1 MRGFPYSDWCQRDE
15 SLTGRP
21 FLGTAVARGRQAAP
35 GHARCGFVVTSW
47 GGLGAVVLASKRA
60 RGVRS
65 ASGAS
70 RGVRRAELAAVP
82 RRAKRGA
89 VEAVAAL
96 G

>member
-1 MRGFPYSDWCQRDE
+1 M
-15 SLTGRP
+15 
-21 FLGTAVARGRQAAP
+21 
-35 GHARCGFVVTSW
+35 VTSW
-47 GGLGAVVLASKRA
+47 GGLGAVVPASKRA